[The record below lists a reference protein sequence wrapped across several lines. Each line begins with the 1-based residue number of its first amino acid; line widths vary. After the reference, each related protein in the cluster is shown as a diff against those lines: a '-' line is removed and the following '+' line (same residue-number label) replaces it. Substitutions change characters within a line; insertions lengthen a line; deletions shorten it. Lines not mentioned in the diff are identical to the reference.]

1 MTLNHYRIFFTVI
14 KQKSFLSAAELLGLT
29 PSAVSHAISKLEKEL
44 GIKLFIRQKQG
55 IITTDAAETLLPY
68 VRTLLNDA
76 DQLHQVAQK
85 IKGLEIG
92 CVKIGMFNSICVNW
106 MPQIIKA
113 FREKYP
119 KIEVQIFQGGYDD
132 VARWIQNDTVDIGFV
147 SMSNEYHF
155 DVTPLYK
162 DALLCIV
169 PKGFKC
175 LKAGVITPDD
185 LKGQHLIHQSEGNDI
200 ETRSYLKKHHLSV
213 ATPFQIEDDQS
224 LLAIVE
230 SGLGICIVSELILKS
245 FVHHVDSYPLKP
257 EAYRV
262 IGLAVKD
269 KEMLSP
275 VAEICHDFI
284 VSFLRNSG
292 IANL

>member
-29 PSAVSHAISKLEKEL
+29 PSAVSHAISKLEKDL
-44 GIKLFIRQKQG
+44 GIKLFVRQKQG

-76 DQLHQVAQK
+76 DQLHQIAQK

-106 MPQIIKA
+106 MPQIVKA

-132 VARWIQNDTVDIGFV
+132 VAKWIQNDTVDIGFV
-147 SMSNEYHF
+147 SMSNDYNF
-155 DVTPLYK
+155 NVTPLYK

-175 LKAGVITPDD
+175 LTEGVITPED

-200 ETRSYLKKHHLSV
+200 ETRGYLKKHHLSV

-269 KEMLSP
+269 QEILSP
-275 VAEICHDFI
+275 VAEICHNFI
-284 VSFLRNSG
+284 IDFLRKKE
-292 IANL
+292 IANM